1 MTISVDETYYKGMLD
16 VLPERVIRFR
26 LPDLTILYCNA
37 AWSSSHH
44 LTPAEAIGRTMDELL
59 SPAARADLELQ
70 LVQLS
75 PENTLARDP
84 TARPAPN
91 APGRWLE
98 WVDQYLPSAEGAEVL
113 AVGRDV
119 TERHIA
125 EVFLADSEARFRAL
139 ADNSADVVWRVLH
152 RAVPTLRLPQP
163 VHREASSATRQ
174 RSFSRTSIDCS
185 KSSTTTAGTS
195 SGVRSTANRC
205 RLRVR
210 PSLPLRRRFDRDS
223 GNPHDRHSGW
233 AAGRQP

>member
-1 MTISVDETYYKGMLD
+1 MRKGIAGSEVTLSVDETYYKGMLD

-37 AWSSSHH
+37 AWSRSHH

-75 PENTLARDP
+75 PENTLARDH

-98 WVDQYLPSAEGAEVL
+98 WVDQYLPSADGAEVL
-113 AVGRDV
+113 AVGHDV

-125 EVFLADSEARFRAL
+125 ELFLADSEARFRAARRQLCRCRL
-139 ADNSADVVWRVLH
+139 ALLH
-152 RAVPTLRLPQP
+152 RAVPTLRLPEP
-163 VHREASSATRQ
+163 VDREDPRLPGGDL
-174 RSFSRTSIDCS
+174 SR
-185 KSSTTTAGTS
+185 GL
-195 SGVRSTANRC
+195 RSTARDP
-205 RLRVR
+205 RSPRQGAHPRSLDR
-210 PSLPLRRRFDRDS
+210 P
-223 GNPHDRHSGW
+223 
-233 AAGRQP
+233 

>member
-1 MTISVDETYYKGMLD
+1 VLILHNVYPATSPLNPMIAQTLTGSQDARRSLELSRLGNPWERDCWPDVTLSVDETYYKGMLD

-37 AWSSSHH
+37 AWSSHHH

-59 SPAARADLELQ
+59 SPSARADLELQ

-75 PENTLARDP
+75 PENTLAHDH

-98 WVDQYLPSAEGAEVL
+98 WVDQYLPSAVGAEVL

-125 EVFLADSEARFRAL
+125 ELFLADS
-139 ADNSADVVWRVLH
+139 
-152 RAVPTLRLPQP
+152 
-163 VHREASSATRQ
+163 
-174 RSFSRTSIDCS
+174 
-185 KSSTTTAGTS
+185 
-195 SGVRSTANRC
+195 
-205 RLRVR
+205 
-210 PSLPLRRRFDRDS
+210 
-223 GNPHDRHSGW
+223 
-233 AAGRQP
+233 